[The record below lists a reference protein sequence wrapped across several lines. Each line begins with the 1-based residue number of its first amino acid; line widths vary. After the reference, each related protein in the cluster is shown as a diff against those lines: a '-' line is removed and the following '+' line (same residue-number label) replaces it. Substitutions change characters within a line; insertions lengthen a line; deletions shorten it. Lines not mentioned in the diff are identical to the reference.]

1 MNLHRWQKKIKL
13 PPMQLVL
20 PKFQLWSL
28 LFSLSILT
36 KIVKQILGSFSSLLS
51 LRITLKL
58 KATCQNEWSSGRS
71 SGAIRLEWSWRRYWW
86 QYDHRGAGFLRHR
99 RPSPSPPHNFP
110 LIYPTSYPILSYFF
124 CSEGFIT
131 VFVLSCLV
139 NGKTLPKIKTTL
151 TQSNWTHFPTCT
163 CNSISFDTLWD
174 KLITVEINEFE
185 LCRFLAAEC

>member
-58 KATCQNEWSSGRS
+58 KATCHNEWSSGRS

-99 RPSPSPPHNFP
+99 RPGPSPPHNF
-110 LIYPTSYPILSYFF
+110 LSYFF
-124 CSEGFIT
+124 CSKNFIA
-131 VFVLSCLV
+131 VFVFFFSSL
-139 NGKTLPKIKTTL
+139 G
-151 TQSNWTHFPTCT
+151 NWESPSQNLNNLNPIRLDAFSTCT
-163 CNSISFDTLWD
+163 CTSISFDTSWD
-174 KLITVEINEFE
+174 KLITVEVNEFE